1 MPTSKEIWF
10 LNVLVPSIIVPLLL
24 SLLFLNLMPKETAIK
39 SYEMFGVEIEKNPP
53 LSTLIELDDMV
64 MLEQVQDVIG
74 LPVEVVLK
82 YVDNTG

>member
-53 LSTLIELDDMV
+53 LSTLIELDV
-64 MLEQVQDVIG
+64 
-74 LPVEVVLK
+74 
-82 YVDNTG
+82 TT